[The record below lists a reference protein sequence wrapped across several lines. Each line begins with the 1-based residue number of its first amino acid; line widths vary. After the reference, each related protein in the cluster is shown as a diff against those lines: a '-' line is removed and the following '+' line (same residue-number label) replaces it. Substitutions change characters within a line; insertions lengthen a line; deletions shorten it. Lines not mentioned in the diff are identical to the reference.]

1 MDPGE
6 TMDNA
11 NGLTLAQQAAMET
24 TSRLVVSLLNDGLVD
39 IALEDGQLS
48 TGRVSSLTL
57 VSPKDWD
64 GVSTRITI
72 SLRRETRYK
81 LLLPTTPE
89 ESSPILTPPLEPAD
103 IVGPVVVI
111 QGTSESGGNGSPQ
124 LVYRPEKVFDVVA
137 PWVCPDQE
145 MATKL
150 RGELENSAD
159 NQGIIINPKCYF
171 LWPHGFTSLIM
182 RIERWLE
189 FEASRPPPQLGSP
202 LIVWE
207 QSLIKGHPTH
217 PMHRSFCANPP
228 PNPKIDSI
236 EDFLTAKVIII
247 SLPRDRIHLDGP
259 FEESIAP
266 LIQRLNIPTETT
278 PPNRALIPC
287 FAAQLPTIH
296 RYFGST
302 DADIKVESPTP
313 LHGKHQTSMRT
324 ITLPDFP
331 YHLKMALSFTITSA
345 TRTMT
350 PWTTRMCI
358 EVSSLLE
365 KIADPELLWIA
376 RKRAAACSA
385 DPDFERAKHLS
396 VMLREDPEPRASG
409 RGECLVLPATLFEV
423 SSRGGE
429 EEKERVGRAVE
440 LFGLGSSVEAKRE
453 WFRNYTHL
461 YLLSTLPLLLS
472 HGICLESHLQNLLA
486 RFDTTTH
493 TLRGFVY
500 RDMGGLR
507 MHKPTLAARGIRV
520 RSADLVPGA
529 VTLIED
535 LEPAWANAYHCLENH
550 LGGAMRGL
558 GLQWEEEGEEGKG
571 GGWGVVREEL
581 RKVLDGCADPD
592 GKREELWEFLVRPV
606 VKRKAFLRMKVAGVY
621 RGVYLLTRLGVLE
634 SVLHASKPIGLVRQW
649 G

>member
-1 MDPGE
+1 
-6 TMDNA
+6 
-11 NGLTLAQQAAMET
+11 
-24 TSRLVVSLLNDGLVD
+24 
-39 IALEDGQLS
+39 
-48 TGRVSSLTL
+48 
-57 VSPKDWD
+57 
-64 GVSTRITI
+64 
-72 SLRRETRYK
+72 
-81 LLLPTTPE
+81 
-89 ESSPILTPPLEPAD
+89 
-103 IVGPVVVI
+103 
-111 QGTSESGGNGSPQ
+111 
-124 LVYRPEKVFDVVA
+124 
-137 PWVCPDQE
+137 

-159 NQGIIINPKCYF
+159 NQ
-171 LWPHGFTSLIM
+171 
-182 RIERWLE
+182 ERWLE
-189 FEASRPPPQLGSP
+189 FEASRPHPQLGSP

-217 PMHRSFCANPP
+217 P
-228 PNPKIDSI
+228 
-236 EDFLTAKVIII
+236 
-247 SLPRDRIHLDGP
+247 
-259 FEESIAP
+259 
-266 LIQRLNIPTETT
+266 
-278 PPNRALIPC
+278 
-287 FAAQLPTIH
+287 
-296 RYFGST
+296 
-302 DADIKVESPTP
+302 VESSSE
-313 LHGKHQTSMRT
+313 LHGQHQTSMRT
-324 ITLPDFP
+324 ISIPDFP
-331 YHLKMALSFTITSA
+331 FHLKMALSFTITSA

-358 EVSSLLE
+358 EVSGLLE
-365 KIADPELLWIA
+365 DIVDPELLWIA

-409 RGECLVLPATLFEV
+409 RGECLVLPAALFEV

-440 LFGLGSSVEAKRE
+440 LFELGSSVEAKRE

-461 YLLSTLPLLLS
+461 YFLSTLPLLLS

-558 GLQWEEEGEEGKG
+558 GLQWGDGEEGK

-592 GKREELWEFLVRPV
+592 GKREELWGFLVQPV

-621 RGVYLLTRLGVLE
+621 RGGD
-634 SVLHASKPIGLVRQW
+634 IC
-649 G
+649 